1 MMGALLSAPLLCTAC
16 MNGDLP
22 VPGSLAQKT
31 PLPPQT
37 QPVKVTMQPAPTGL
51 PSALSAADIWVGV
64 DGLSDSLLTISP
76 QGQAQVVDI
85 PLNEGQ
91 LASDLVAADGGQR
104 LAYLVWTAEGRQHG
118 IATWNP
124 AEPNARLVA
133 QPEEGFRFVSL
144 FLSGDGSTLVY
155 LLVEDGV
162 LPEQADWRLESVPAD
177 GGLAALL
184 TNREA
189 LGDVSPP
196 EPFAWPTDGPIL
208 LNAAAPDGTSQGIYV
223 VNSVTGYSR
232 PLITPQDETIV
243 IAPAL
248 SPDGSQIAYL
258 AYDEDVPQSEGN
270 PLSTNVV
277 RVYNLRL
284 AQAAT
289 IAPPVGEVIY
299 GLRWLP
305 DGARLLLDV
314 VRLADEGGGEAAQ
327 YWAVVEVGEDSP
339 WESAEADAGRSVLFD
354 YEPYG
359 DGVVYTVLPADDE
372 WNLTWILDIREGG
385 APRLISL
392 AGIAQDDGAPA
403 ILYVP

>member
-1 MMGALLSAPLLCTAC
+1 
-16 MNGDLP
+16 MNGGLA
-22 VPGSLAQKT
+22 VPGSVAEKI
-31 PLPPQT
+31 PLPPLA
-37 QPVKVTMQPAPTGL
+37 QPVKVSTQPAPTE
-51 PSALSAADIWVGV
+51 PPASLSAADIWVGV
-64 DGLSDSLLTISP
+64 DGLSKSLLTISP
-76 QGQAQVVDI
+76 QGRTQVVDI

-91 LASDLVAADGGQR
+91 LASDLVVADGSQR

-144 FLSGDGSTLVY
+144 LLSGDGSTLVY

-189 LGDVSPP
+189 LDDVYPP
-196 EPFAWPTDGPIL
+196 EPFAWPADGPIL
-208 LNAAAPDGTSQGIYV
+208 LNTAAPDGSSQGIYV

-232 PLITPQDETIV
+232 PLVTPQDETIV

-258 AYDEDVPQSEGN
+258 AYDEDVPESEGN
-270 PLSTNVV
+270 SLSTNVV

-284 AQAAT
+284 ARTVT
-289 IAPPVGEVIY
+289 IAPPFGDAVY

-314 VRLADEGGGEAAQ
+314 VRLAEGEAAQ
-327 YWAVVEVGEDSP
+327 YWTVVEVGEDSP
-339 WESAEADAGRSVLFD
+339 WESAQADSGRGGLFD

-372 WNLTWILDIREGG
+372 WNLTWIPDIQESG
-385 APRLISL
+385 APQLISL

>member
-196 EPFAWPTDGPIL
+196 EPFAWPADGPIL

-314 VRLADEGGGEAAQ
+314 VRLADEEGGEAAQ